1 MKPIGDIAKNQKTV
15 QGFIGAGKSA
25 AKASMRANPGKQK
38 SVIITLCRGMVFE
51 IHNHTTD
58 TLVDLNTDM
67 NTGNAEVFFPRCR
80 FNICIINLPRRN
92 NSVRRVCQI
101 FSFKYKM
108 PI

>member
-58 TLVDLNTDM
+58 TLVDLKSM

-80 FNICIINLPRRN
+80 FIICIINLLR
-92 NSVRRVCQI
+92 
-101 FSFKYKM
+101 
-108 PI
+108 